1 MNRGPINRSTSAWFA
16 SLVALLVAL
25 GADVLLGSVMPA
37 DLASF
42 ARWVFAPADG
52 SATVHRVTRDSLWV
66 SEIII
71 RMLSYA
77 MGGLVAVLLVG
88 SLTDRLLGTLI
99 GVAILA
105 TIFEQ
110 SPGGPTPVVV
120 ALWFLAAPVA
130 VAAGAW
136 VASARRGVVQ

>member
-1 MNRGPINRSTSAWFA
+1 MNRGPINRPTSAWLA

-25 GADVLLGSVMPA
+25 GTEVLLASVMPA
-37 DLASF
+37 DLANF
-42 ARWVFAPADG
+42 AKWVFATADE
-52 SATVHRVTRDSLWV
+52 STIAYRVTPDSLWLGD
-66 SEIII
+66 III
-71 RMLSYA
+71 RILSYA

-88 SLTDRLLGTLI
+88 SLTNRLLGTLI

-110 SPGGPTPVVV
+110 SPGGPTSVVV
-120 ALWFLAAPVA
+120 AFWFLAAPVA

>member
-1 MNRGPINRSTSAWFA
+1 MNRGPINRPTSAWLA

-25 GADVLLGSVMPA
+25 GTEVLLASVMPA
-37 DLASF
+37 DLEHF
-42 ARWVFAPADG
+42 AKWVFATADE
-52 SATVHRVTRDSLWV
+52 STIAYRVTPDSLWLGD
-66 SEIII
+66 III
-71 RMLSYA
+71 RIWSYA
-77 MGGLVAVLLVG
+77 IGGLVAVLLVG
-88 SLTDRLLGTLI
+88 SLTNRLLGTLI

-110 SPGGPTPVVV
+110 SPGGPTSVVV

-136 VASARRGVVQ
+136 VASARRGVA